1 MLSRRPVSPLQLRA
15 GSWAP
20 AFLDVGV
27 FLAPTPPIRPRGLL
41 QRWGQW
47 ECTEVDQQ
55 LPRQHPALAQR
66 RNMGPK
72 SGKAII
78 SLYHLPNLV
87 PPPILQM
94 GVLRPPP
101 REYPGI
107 LPQPWGLRSRSL
119 ALMSFCISAGCTG
132 DVLGGGGQRNE

>member
-87 PPPILQM
+87 PAAHFTDGRTEATSQGVSWHSPP
-94 GVLRPPP
+94 
-101 REYPGI
+101 
-107 LPQPWGLRSRSL
+107 
-119 ALMSFCISAGCTG
+119 ALGPEVTLLSSNVFLHLCRMH
-132 DVLGGGGQRNE
+132 R